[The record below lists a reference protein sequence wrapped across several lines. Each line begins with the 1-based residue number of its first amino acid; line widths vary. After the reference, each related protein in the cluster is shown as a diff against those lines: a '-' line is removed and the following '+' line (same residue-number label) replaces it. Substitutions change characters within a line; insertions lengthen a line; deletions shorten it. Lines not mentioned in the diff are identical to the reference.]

1 MILQIFKISF
11 RALWSNKVRSFL
23 TMLGI
28 IIGVTSVI
36 LMISIGD
43 GLKASI
49 TNQLGNFGS
58 DQIFILPGQI
68 GGGEGPG
75 MSINKLNFSD
85 AELISNEVEAVSNTV
100 AVIEQYSNIKYKSK
114 SSKKVD
120 IIGTSAVYSQIATD
134 KVIKGRFFSKNEDKS
149 GLAVTVIGPTV
160 AKDLFANANPIGKK
174 INIYDTKFTIIGL
187 LESKGSTLG
196 IDIDKRAYIPLSI
209 CKKIAGIKNP
219 TSIMAKGKSG
229 SDINLVGK
237 RVSRSLRKVHKSNE
251 FTVMTQEQTLDTIN
265 QVLGILQ
272 AGLSG
277 IAAIS
282 LLVGGIG
289 IMNIMLVSVAERT
302 REIGLRKAV
311 GAKPRHILSQFLIEA
326 IVLSLIGGIIGI
338 ILGELGGRAIHA
350 FVPSLQPD
358 VRLQTILLAS
368 GFSIIVGIIFGVT
381 PAYRASKLDPIEA
394 LRYE

>member
-1 MILQIFKISF
+1 M
-11 RALWSNKVRSFL
+11 RSFL

-58 DQIFILPGQI
+58 DQIYIMPGNI
-68 GGGEGPG
+68 GSGEGPSG
-75 MSINKLNFSD
+75 IASNKLNFSD
-85 AELISNEVEAVSNTV
+85 AELITNQVDTVSY
-100 AVIEQYSNIKYKSK
+100 AAAGIEQYTNIKYKSK
-114 SSKKVD
+114 SSKRVD
-120 IIGTSAVYSQIATD
+120 VVGTPAVYSKIATD
-134 KVIKGRFFSKNEDKS
+134 KVVKGRFFTNGEDK
-149 GLAVTVIGPTV
+149 GGMAVAVIGPTV
-160 AKDLFANANPIGKK
+160 AKDLFSNSNPIGKQ
-174 INIYDTKFTIIGL
+174 ISLYDTKFKVVGL

-196 IDIDKRAYIPLSI
+196 IDVDKRAYVPFEIIRRVSG
-209 CKKIAGIKNP
+209 AKNP
-219 TSIMAKGKSG
+219 TTILVKAKKGA
-229 SDINLVGK
+229 DIDLVGK
-237 RVSRSLRKVHKSNE
+237 RISRALRKVHKSDE

-272 AGLSG
+272 TGLSG

-311 GAKPRHILSQFLIEA
+311 GARPRHILSQFLIEA

-350 FVPSLQPD
+350 FVPSLQPS
-358 VRLQTILLAS
+358 VTLQTILLAS
-368 GFSIIVGIIFGVT
+368 GFSIIVGIIFGVA

>member
-1 MILQIFKISF
+1 MILQIFKIAF
-11 RALWSNKVRSFL
+11 RALLSNKVRSFL

-43 GLKASI
+43 GLKVSI
-49 TNQLGNFGS
+49 TNQLSNFGS
-58 DQIFILPGQI
+58 DQIYVMPGNI
-68 GGGEGPG
+68 SGGEGPG
-75 MSINKLNFSD
+75 MTINKLNFND
-85 AELISNEVEAVSNTV
+85 AQIITDEVNTV
-100 AVIEQYSNIKYKSK
+100 SYSTAVIEQYSNVKYKSK
-114 SSKKVD
+114 ISKRVD
-120 IIGTSAVYSQIATD
+120 IIATNSIYQQIATD
-134 KVIKGRFFSKNEDKS
+134 KVVEGRFFSENENKS
-149 GLAVTVIGPTV
+149 GLAVAVIGPST
-160 AKDLFANANPIGKK
+160 AKDLFLNANSIGKQ
-174 INIYDTKFTIIGL
+174 IIIYDTKFTIIGR
-187 LESKGSTLG
+187 LESKGSMLG
-196 IDIDKRAYIPLSI
+196 IDIDKRVYIPLNIGKRVSG
-209 CKKIAGIKNP
+209 AKNP
-219 TSIMAKGKSG
+219 TSIMVKAKLN
-229 SDINLVGK
+229 SDIDLVGK
-237 RVSRSLRKVHKSNE
+237 RVSRALRKIHKSDE
-251 FTVMTQEQTLDTIN
+251 FTVMTQEQTLDTVN
-265 QVLGILQ
+265 QILGILQ

-338 ILGELGGRAIHA
+338 ILGKLGGMAIHA
-350 FVPSLQPD
+350 FIPSLDPNITI
-358 VRLQTILLAS
+358 RTILLAS
-368 GFSIIVGIIFGVT
+368 GFSIIVGVIFGVA